1 LEVTGRRPKP
11 SPVKALRTEAAL
23 KLERGNLTGILD
35 SMADGVCITDRRHRV
50 QYGNPALFNI
60 FGPIDGRKCHE
71 YFHQRPAPC
80 PWCRIEEVFSGRTI
94 RWEWYCPRNQ
104 RTYDLLDTPFHNPDG
119 TVSKLEIFRDI
130 TERRQAELA
139 LRESEDKYRRLV
151 EHSLIGVYV
160 IQDGLF
166 RFVNPRGAEILGYGV
181 EEMVG
186 RSPLEFMAPEDAP
199 VLARNIQRRLA
210 GDTALQNYRLRAT
223 RKDGRTVFL
232 ELLGALI
239 NYEGRPAVHGT
250 AIDVTERVRAEE
262 ALEGER
268 RRIFAVLDML
278 PAWVY
283 LQAPDHTIRF
293 ANLTF
298 RRLFGDP
305 HGRRCHEV
313 LHGRQSPCEVC
324 PTLQVLASG
333 KARAWE
339 WTHAASGRTY
349 MVHDNPFTDVDGSPL
364 VLEVGVDISERR
376 GAEEEL
382 ARLGRLKDEFL
393 SLASHELKT
402 PITSIKIYAE
412 LAARRPELMQPRLL
426 ASLTRQ
432 ADQLVTLVN
441 DLLDVSRLE
450 LGRMPHEARPLDLA
464 AFLREL
470 CQRIAPVHETHQ
482 VVGRLPKGPLSVQGD
497 PNRLEQVF
505 QNLLSNAAKFS
516 PEGSVIEVAAR
527 REGKWVRASVRDEGI
542 GISAQD
548 LPHIFERFY
557 KPISQQAVYP
567 GLGVGLY
574 ISQQIVESHAGRI
587 WAESEPGRGST
598 FHVRLPKR

>member
-1 LEVTGRRPKP
+1 LEVAGRRPKP
-11 SPVKALRTEAAL
+11 SPVKALQTEAAL
-23 KLERGNLTGILD
+23 KLERDNLTGILD
-35 SMADGVCITDRRHRV
+35 SMADGVCIIDRRHRV
-50 QYGNPALFNI
+50 QYGNPAFFNT

-71 YFHQRPAPC
+71 YFNQRPAPC

-94 RWEWYCPRNQ
+94 RWEWHCPRNQ

-119 TVSKLEIFRDI
+119 SVSKLDIFRDI
-130 TERRQAELA
+130 TERVRAELA
-139 LRESEDKYRRLV
+139 L
-151 EHSLIGVYV
+151 
-160 IQDGLF
+160 
-166 RFVNPRGAEILGYGV
+166 
-181 EEMVG
+181 EE
-186 RSPLEFMAPEDAP
+186 
-199 VLARNIQRRLA
+199 
-210 GDTALQNYRLRAT
+210 
-223 RKDGRTVFL
+223 
-232 ELLGALI
+232 
-239 NYEGRPAVHGT
+239 
-250 AIDVTERVRAEE
+250 
-262 ALEGER
+262 ER

-293 ANLTF
+293 ANRTF
-298 RRLFGDP
+298 RQVFGDP

-333 KARAWE
+333 KAQARE

-376 GAEEEL
+376 QAEEEL

-527 REGKWVRASVRDEGI
+527 REGKWVRVSVRDEGI